1 MSTTLQ
7 DAPAISEAER
17 DEPADRGR
25 LEIDRAVLRKIVE
38 HAAGET
44 ADTVRTRG
52 RGPSARVSGPDR
64 ELRVQLDVALRYPA
78 PIHEAVRS
86 MREHVRGELDRLAG
100 CRARVL
106 EVTVSALVPA
116 EQSRRVE

>member
-44 ADTVRTRG
+44 TDAVRTRG

-64 ELRVQLDVALRYPA
+64 ELRIRLDVALRYPA
-78 PIHEAVRS
+78 PIHEAVRA
-86 MREHVRGELDRLAG
+86 MREHVRDELDRLAG
-100 CRARVL
+100 CRVRVL

-116 EQSRRVE
+116 EQSRRVD